1 MALDGI
7 TLTALTTEIRDKCV
21 GGRISRIAEPEA
33 HEILLTIKSGAQQRL
48 ILSADPSLPLITL
61 TETNKPS
68 PMTAPG
74 FLMLLRKH
82 LQGGRIVS
90 VTQPGL
96 ERAVRIEVEHLNE
109 LGDLCRKALILE
121 LMGKHSNLIFVDED
135 DRIIDAIRR
144 VPSSVSSV
152 REVLPGRP
160 YFLPNT
166 QQKTD
171 PLSVS
176 REAFSALFNER
187 HSPLEKA
194 VNEALTGLSPLMAR
208 EIVLTAGF
216 DGSECADDLSDEE
229 CARLYDGLQQVLEP
243 VRKEEFSPRIY
254 FHHGKQLE
262 FSAVPL
268 AVYQNEE
275 VRLYDSMS
283 KAMEAYFGAKS
294 AQVRMKQRSADLRH
308 ILQLS
313 LERTSKKL
321 DLQQKQLKDTEK
333 RDKLK
338 RNGEL
343 LKAYGYLAEPG
354 AKELVC
360 QDWNEEGKEIR
371 VPLDETLSASE
382 NSQKYFERYQKL
394 KRTFE
399 ATTKQIAETEA
410 DLVYLRS
417 VAAHLAS
424 AENEADLIGIK
435 AELAETGW
443 IRKNKSTGKK
453 DKAPKAGQPMKFISS
468 DGFTIYVGKNNL
480 QNEEV
485 TFKLASGGDWWF
497 HVKGQPGSH
506 VIVKSEGRELPDR
519 CFEEAAALAAW
530 YSSAPRGEKTEVDY
544 TLKKEIKKP
553 GLYKPGMVIYHT
565 NYSLTIIPALLPHQP

>member
-82 LQGGRIVS
+82 LQGGRIIS

-216 DGSECADDLSDEE
+216 DGSECADDLSAEE
-229 CARLYDGLQQVLEP
+229 RARLYDGLQQVLEP